1 MNPHEQ
7 LIEEFYAGF
16 AAHNA
21 KIMIS
26 CYHPDI
32 TFTDPAFG
40 TLTGTDV
47 SDMWSMLI
55 ERSGGNL
62 VVEYSNIRADESIGS
77 ALWTAT
83 YEFSKTKRKVHNM
96 VSSRFEFKDGL
107 IIRHTDEFDIWKWS
121 RQALGFSGKIF
132 GWSPIMKKK
141 IQRHAISSLR
151 KYQQTLKSV

>member
-32 TFTDPAFG
+32 VFTDPVFG

-47 SDMWSMLI
+47 FDMWSMLI
-55 ERSGGNL
+55 SRSNGNL
-62 VVEYSNIRADESIGS
+62 VVEYSDIKADEQTGS

-83 YEFSKTKRKVHNM
+83 YDFSTTQRKVVNS
-96 VSSRFEFKDGL
+96 VQSSFEFKDGL
-107 IIRHTDEFDIWKWS
+107 IIRHIDNFDVWKWS
-121 RQALGFSGKIF
+121 RQALGFPGQLL
-132 GWSPIMKKK
+132 GWSGFMKSK
-141 IQRHAISSLR
+141 IQRQAISALR
-151 KYQQTLKSV
+151 KYQQQN